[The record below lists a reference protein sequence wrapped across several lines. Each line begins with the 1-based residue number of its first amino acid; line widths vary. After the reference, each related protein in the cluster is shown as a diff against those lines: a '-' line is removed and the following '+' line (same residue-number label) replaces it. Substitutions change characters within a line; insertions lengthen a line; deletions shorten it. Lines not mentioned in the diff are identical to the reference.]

1 MKCDSIDGGIEEIN
15 LLEVAYDNFTKFT
28 WDTYVYSILMY
39 VDLVT
44 SITFSN
50 KSNYR
55 VGNVFLWL
63 KAFIAQAWVI

>member
-15 LLEVAYDNFTKFT
+15 LLEVTYDNFTKFT

-39 VDLVT
+39 VDLIT

-55 VGNVFLWL
+55 VGNMFL
-63 KAFIAQAWVI
+63 